1 MSNFIKRC
9 LDDVVLKQ
17 NDDIIL
23 SVFKQK
29 EIYKENKKPSA
40 RDPKFLIAEEWFD
53 KYQYTWYGKKVLDKW
68 TIEHVESY
76 YKSEYVLLYAQY
88 DKE

>member
-1 MSNFIKRC
+1 MSEFIKRC

-29 EIYKENKKPSA
+29 EIY
-40 RDPKFLIAEEWFD
+40 EEI
-53 KYQYTWYGKKVLDKW
+53 KNHQQ
-68 TIEHVESY
+68 ESQN
-76 YKSEYVLLYAQY
+76 S
-88 DKE
+88 